1 MEPSQLG
8 KQIRDLRLAKKCGLR
23 ELGRA
28 AEMSPAA
35 LIAIEKGTSNPTL
48 ATLHKV
54 LRALGTDFSQFFA
67 TESSPESAPVFPP
80 DLMRPIRD
88 AHREYRLLFPRRR
101 DIQFQMV
108 TETLAPTEEESE
120 WEVHDCDMGGLLLS
134 KGELRLEFLGEG
146 EWTLRQGFAFYV
158 KAGQRH
164 RARNS
169 GRRPLQ
175 LLTVWYPPRY

>member
-8 KQIRDLRLAKKCGLR
+8 KQIRRLRLEKNCGLR
-23 ELGRA
+23 ELGRT

-35 LIAIEKGTSNPTL
+35 LMAIERGTSSPTL

-54 LRALGTDFSQFFA
+54 LRALGTDFSAFFA
-67 TESSPESAPVFPP
+67 AESSPVSAPVFAP

-108 TETLAPTEEESE
+108 METPAPSEKESE
-120 WEVHDCDMGGLLLS
+120 WEMHDCDMGGVLLS
-134 KGELRLEFLGEG
+134 KGQLRLEFQGEG
-146 EWTLRQGFAFYV
+146 DWTLRQGFAFYV

-164 RARNS
+164 RARND
-169 GRRPLQ
+169 GCRPLQ